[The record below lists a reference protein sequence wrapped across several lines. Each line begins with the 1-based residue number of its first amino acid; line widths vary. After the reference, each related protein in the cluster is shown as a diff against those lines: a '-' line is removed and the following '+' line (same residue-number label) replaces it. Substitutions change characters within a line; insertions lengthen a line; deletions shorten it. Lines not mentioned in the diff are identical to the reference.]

1 MKLKRSASPLIA
13 LTALIALVG
22 CSAAPASSTAPS
34 GDASSQSGSG
44 ATNVMG
50 GPEGTTTFAVTAS
63 TDLASQAAAII
74 TDGTVEVVTRA
85 GVPPYEYIVEGTD
98 ELRGVDIDITKAIAA
113 KLGLKANF
121 NLVEFAGILPAM
133 QAKRYDFSIASMGDT
148 PEREKVVDFVDYS
161 TDSNSIVTV
170 KGNPKGITGMD
181 SLCGLK
187 ISSVEGSVM
196 LGLLEEQNKKCD
208 TKMDITIFPDN
219 ANSLLQVQTGR
230 ADATMYQTGITAY
243 LIKTDEAATNLEI
256 IGNTEFGKGYNAI
269 AVSKDNSALR
279 DLIQKALIELQSDG
293 VYDAV
298 HDAWGLGPNKV
309 AEITVNDGLKYNQP
323 S

>member
-1 MKLKRSASPLIA
+1 MKLKRSAGQLIA
-13 LTALIALVG
+13 LTAVLALVG
-22 CSAAPASSTAPS
+22 CSGTAVSSTPPS
-34 GDASSQSGSG
+34 GGTSGSG
-44 ATNVMG
+44 STTVMG
-50 GPEGTTTFAVTAS
+50 GPEAADSFAVTANS
-63 TDLASQAAAII
+63 DLASQARAII

-98 ELRGVDIDITKAIAA
+98 ELRGVDIDLTKAIAA
-113 KLGLKANF
+113 KLGLEIHY

-170 KGNPKGITGMD
+170 KGNPKNITGMD

-208 TKMDITIFPDN
+208 PKMDITIFPDN

-243 LIKTDEAATNLEI
+243 LIKTDESSNLEI

-269 AVSKDNSALR
+269 AVSKDNSGLR
-279 DLIQKALIELQSDG
+279 DLIQKALIELKSDG
-293 VYDAV
+293 VYAAI
-298 HDAWGLGPNKV
+298 HDAWGLGANTV
-309 AEITVNDGLKYNQP
+309 DEITVNDGLKYNQP